1 MSKRSAHDPRYLRIG
16 LTALAVALVVAAPG
30 SVRAQ
35 PAPAPPPP
43 TPLAGV
49 VAPKL
54 VRDAPIVYPE
64 GAHGDA
70 TVVLTVVVDK
80 DGTVRDAEPLVP
92 SPPFSEVA
100 QRAVR
105 AFVYEPAT
113 RNGVP
118 IVAKIR
124 VEITFTEPPPPP
136 KEPEPE
142 PPPPP
147 PKKGP
152 RAPVIEQVDVRGLR
166 AESGRTASLSRAEV
180 RQVPGTFGDPFRAVE
195 IMPGVTPIVSG
206 LPYFFIRGAPPGNV
220 GYFLDGLR
228 VPVLFHVGAGP
239 SVVHPALVK
248 QVDLY
253 PGGYPARFGRFAGG
267 IVSGEMLDPLE
278 RPHGEMNLRLF
289 DVGAFAETPFASG
302 KGSVALGGRYSYTGA
317 LFSVFSPSTILD
329 YWDYQA
335 RATYDLTPNDR
346 VSVFAMG
353 SYDFLGQKLEGG
365 VEGEPLT
372 LFGAEFHRLDLRY
385 DRRFSSGRLRSA
397 VTIGIDKS
405 RISQDRNTRD
415 RLIGTRT
422 EVETRLSREVL
433 LRAGTDAQIDS
444 YDVQTGLS
452 DLGPAA
458 ATIASLFPSRADF
471 VMGAR
476 ADLVL
481 KPSDRLEVVPGLRA
495 DLFASQG
502 ATAVGIDP
510 RVATRTQL
518 TDKLAL
524 LSAAGLAHQA
534 PAFVVPVPG
543 FTPGGIRGGLQKA
556 AQQSLGLEFALFT
569 DTTLTATVF
578 HNGFFDMSDPLGATA
593 PVPPG
598 CPPGTFPTDTL
609 AGDRGAGPGGGG
621 GGNACGARFT
631 PGTVGPDRSGG
642 GGQGSETRGTQ
653 RTATALEVRT
663 RGRSYGVELFV
674 KKRLTSR
681 VGGFFSYTLSRSTR
695 TFEDRE
701 YLATFDRAHVLNVAL
716 AYDLGRNWRAGT
728 RVVFYT
734 GVPKA
739 PDPTDPDT
747 SRLPPFFRVD
757 LRLEKKWQLGKT
769 AWISVVAEWLNA
781 TLTKESIAQ
790 NCTLQGC
797 EAQFIGPVTI
807 PSLGLEGGI

>member
-1 MSKRSAHDPRYLRIG
+1 LP
-16 LTALAVALVVAAPG
+16 
-30 SVRAQ
+30 
-35 PAPAPPPP
+35 
-43 TPLAGV
+43 
-49 VAPKL
+49 PKL
-54 VRDAPIVYPE
+54 VRSADVPYPE
-64 GAHGDA
+64 GAKGDA
-70 TVVLTVVVDK
+70 RVTLVVVVEK
-80 DGTVRDAEPLVP
+80 DGTVREAKPTEENL
-92 SPPFSEVA
+92 PFSDVA
-100 QRAVR
+100 AATVKT
-105 AFVYEPAT
+105 FVYEPAT
-113 RNGVP
+113 RNGAP
-118 IVAKIR
+118 IVAKIKI
-124 VEITFTEPPPPP
+124 EIVFTA
-136 KEPEPE
+136 

-147 PKKGP
+147 PPP
-152 RAPVIEQVDVRGLR
+152 RVALAPPPPPSAKPLVIEQVDVRGLR
-166 AESGRTASLSRAEV
+166 AEAGRTASLSRAEV

-239 SVVHPALVK
+239 SVIHPGLVR

-267 IVSGEMLDPLE
+267 VVAGEMQDPLD
-278 RPHGEMNLRLF
+278 RPHGELNLRLF
-289 DVGAFAETPFASG
+289 DVGALVETPFASG

-317 LFSVFSPSTILD
+317 LFSLFSPSTLLD

-335 RATYDLTPNDR
+335 RATYDLTPDDR

-353 SYDFLGQKLEGG
+353 SYDFLGQKIEG
-365 VEGEPLT
+365 VDEPLT
-372 LFGAEFHRLDLRY
+372 LFGAEFHRLDFRY
-385 DRRFSSGRLRSA
+385 DHRIGNRGRLRSA
-397 VTIGIDKS
+397 FTLGIDKS

-415 RLIGTRT
+415 RLLGTRT
-422 EVETRLSREVL
+422 ELEYRLSRDVL
-433 LRAGTDAQIDS
+433 FRAGSDAQIDS
-444 YDVQTGLS
+444 YDVQTGLP

-458 ATIASLFPSRADF
+458 QSLVSLFPSRADF

-481 KPSDRLEVVPGLRA
+481 QPTPRFEVVPGVRA

-510 RVATRTQL
+510 RVATRTRV
-518 TDKLAL
+518 TDKLSIL
-524 LSAAGLAHQA
+524 AAGGLAHQA

-556 AQQSLGLEFALFT
+556 VQQSLGLELQVLT
-569 DTTLTATVF
+569 DTTLTATFF

-598 CPPGTFPTDTL
+598 CPPGTFAEGTL
-609 AGDRGAGPGGGG
+609 AGDRGGGGGGG
-621 GGNACGARFT
+621 GGNACGPRF
-631 PGTVGPDRSGG
+631 PSGTVGGDRSGG
-642 GGQGSETRGTQ
+642 GGQGSETRGNQ
-653 RTATALEVRT
+653 RAVTALEVRT
-663 RGRSYGVELFV
+663 SGRSYGLELFL

-695 TFEDRE
+695 TFENRV
-701 YLATFDRAHVLNVAL
+701 YTATFDRAHVLNLAL
-716 AYDLGRNWRAGT
+716 AFDLGKNWRAGT

-739 PDPTDPDT
+739 QDPTDPEAT
-747 SRLPPFFRVD
+747 RLPPFFRVD
-757 LRLEKKWQLGKT
+757 LRLEKRWNLGKT
-769 AWISVVAEWLNA
+769 AWLSVVAEWLNA

-790 NCTLQGC
+790 NCTLSGC

-807 PSLGLEGGI
+807 PSLGLEGGF